1 MSSLFPLPYYASCA
15 PGRGG
20 QALPRRT
27 LHHPLASSQVLLQ
40 KVLVSSISGLWEMP
54 LRTRVPQMLYLGGA
68 KVVLTKESTAH
79 LCAPRPE
86 VRKDC
91 GSDGE
96 TSPPVCPVEISLS

>member
-1 MSSLFPLPYYASCA
+1 MHRVNQA
-15 PGRGG
+15 GRE
-20 QALPRRT
+20 QALPREN
-27 LHHPLASSQVLLQ
+27 PSSPFASSQVLLQ
-40 KVLVSSISGLWEMP
+40 KVLLCPVSGLWEVP
-54 LRTRVPQMLYLGGA
+54 LKTRMPQMLYLGGA

>member
-1 MSSLFPLPYYASCA
+1 MCIVCTWQ
-15 PGRGG
+15 GG
-20 QALPRRT
+20 NRPCLGRT
-27 LHHPLASSQVLLQ
+27 LRQPLASSQVLLQ
-40 KVLVSSISGLWEMP
+40 KVLLCPVSGLWEVP

-96 TSPPVCPVEISLS
+96 VSPPVCPVEINLS

>member
-27 LHHPLASSQVLLQ
+27 LHHPLASSQVLLT
-40 KVLVSSISGLWEMP
+40 KALLCPVSGLWEVP

-86 VRKDC
+86 VRKD
-91 GSDGE
+91 
-96 TSPPVCPVEISLS
+96 

>member
-40 KVLVSSISGLWEMP
+40 KVFLCPVSGLWEVP

-96 TSPPVCPVEISLS
+96 VSPPVCPVEISLS